1 MPFAIIPFIMSN
13 WQMIVKGIGI
23 ALLVFAGWFYFVHN
37 PKVIKELEADK
48 TELARIIEAKDK
60 EITLYKDID
69 KGKVVID
76 AKTQG
81 QISSIRAVARPRK
94 SIIIRAGVLLPS
106 MR

>member
-1 MPFAIIPFIMSN
+1 MPFAIVPFIMSN
-13 WQMIVKGIGI
+13 WKIICQVIGAI
-23 ALLVFAGWFYFVHN
+23 ILVFAIWYYAIHN

-48 TELARIIEAKDK
+48 VELSRIIEAKDK

-94 SIIIRAGVLLPS
+94 SIIIRAGVPLSS